1 MTEQSRIVCVYIFD
15 MEDGRTPQERLEA
28 AVEEYCRACRQ
39 DLQEIFREREHISR
53 FLRVE
58 RTETGKPYFPECTSI
73 HFSISHS
80 GTYWACAI
88 AGENVG
94 LDLQEHTLAKGESR
108 EEAAVRFRK
117 MAHRFFHPK
126 EAGFVDLD
134 SYHNFFTV
142 WTAREAY
149 VKHTGQGIDKYFSE
163 HCVVPREE
171 TWRQISGLPE
181 THIHASARSGQVIW
195 QALGKWF
202 WKTLYNDNYTVC
214 ICTET
219 PCECKVQKQ
228 IFDPA

>member
-15 MEDGRTPQERLEA
+15 MEDGKTPQERLEA
-28 AVEEYCRACRQ
+28 AVEGYCRAYRQ

-58 RTETGKPYFPECTSI
+58 RTVAGKPYFQECTSI

-108 EEAAVRFRK
+108 EDAAVRFRK

-126 EAGFVDLD
+126 EARFVDLD

-163 HCVVPREE
+163 HCVVPAEEEWQRYLTRENE
-171 TWRQISGLPE
+171 EVT
-181 THIHASARSGQVIW
+181 W
-195 QALGKWF
+195 QAMNKWF
-202 WKTLYNDNYTVC
+202 RKSVHKKEYTMC
-214 ICTET
+214 ICTGELT
-219 PCECKVQKQ
+219 ECRIVDCCKKKDDQNC
-228 IFDPA
+228 

>member
-15 MEDGRTPQERLEA
+15 MEDERTPQKRLEA
-28 AVEEYCRACRQ
+28 AVEEYCRAYRQ
-39 DLQEIFREREHISR
+39 DLQEIFRERDQISR

-58 RTETGKPYFPECTSI
+58 RTEAGKPYFPECTSI

-149 VKHTGQGIDKYFSE
+149 VKFTGQGIDQYFSE
-163 HCVVPREE
+163 HCVVPEQQGFWTIDLKE
-171 TWRQISGLPE
+171 DEACCWN
-181 THIHASARSGQVIW
+181 GQNVCF
-195 QALGKWF
+195 QRMRF
-202 WKTLYNDNYTVC
+202 VENYTLC
-214 ICTET
+214 ICTKES
-219 PCECKVQKQ
+219 CECAIV
-228 IFDPA
+228 DCLALSY